1 MRSNDTRRDQ
11 PRLLRRK
18 TAPAL
23 GAAWYYMDLRAQ
35 SWQTEIPLEVELN
48 SARLSWLK
56 GKPKPVPCETTRKPD
71 SSSKR

>member
-1 MRSNDTRRDQ
+1 MRSNDTQKDQ

-18 TAPAL
+18 AAPSL

-48 SARLSWLK
+48 SAKLSWLK
-56 GKPKPVPCETTRKPD
+56 VEPKPVRCETTRKPD
-71 SSSKR
+71 FSSKR

>member
-1 MRSNDTRRDQ
+1 
-11 PRLLRRK
+11 
-18 TAPAL
+18 
-23 GAAWYYMDLRAQ
+23 MDLRAQ